1 MDPTEYHEKG
11 NNQKTTSLSWEEI
24 VQVKHLHTSMKIPL
38 DLEHSKLEVTSPAS
52 SAGPPP
58 IRPNPCSRS
67 RKGMEPAACAVTP
80 DHHQHMR

>member
-52 SAGPPP
+52 SVDPPSA
-58 IRPNPCSRS
+58 RTGSCRGERS
-67 RKGMEPAACAVTP
+67 KWKKWYWIVLLS
-80 DHHQHMR
+80 